1 VASAFSKPSG
11 VLSCL
16 DLVAPITYD
25 EGQPMAA
32 GHLSLSHG
40 VGAIYWVGSMQAARG
55 RSLRLAISRALTN
68 VAFRRGAGA
77 RTLQS
82 TAMAEQMYRQIGYE

>member
-1 VASAFSKPSG
+1 VDGNAYANQGATAETVASAFSKPSG

-16 DLVAPITYD
+16 DLVAPIAYD

-40 VGAIYWVGSMQAARG
+40 VGAIY
-55 RSLRLAISRALTN
+55 
-68 VAFRRGAGA
+68 
-77 RTLQS
+77 
-82 TAMAEQMYRQIGYE
+82 